1 MQIASKGA
9 RWWWLE
15 LYWYVIRWTRNFFL
29 IIFVINL
36 SNFHCFITILGRRL
50 SVFLFFV
57 SVTLLRKPDIIS
69 YLVSILPVSLQPY
82 LEYLFIYIIES
93 CTGDLVRGDDG
104 DCECPQGT
112 QPGVDQN
119 TCVQTPG
126 MLYHWS
132 VSFNHKLIVFYM
144 SLYGFNGKL
153 ENRCS
158 VECLIG
164 KLFLTLQVIE
174 GLLRMNDVGLRL
186 YMLQD
191 PFVLAFRTSMI

>member
-1 MQIASKGA
+1 
-9 RWWWLE
+9 
-15 LYWYVIRWTRNFFL
+15 
-29 IIFVINL
+29 
-36 SNFHCFITILGRRL
+36 
-50 SVFLFFV
+50 
-57 SVTLLRKPDIIS
+57 
-69 YLVSILPVSLQPY
+69 
-82 LEYLFIYIIES
+82 
-93 CTGDLVRGDDG
+93 
-104 DCECPQGT
+104 
-112 QPGVDQN
+112 
-119 TCVQTPG
+119 
-126 MLYHWS
+126 
-132 VSFNHKLIVFYM
+132 M